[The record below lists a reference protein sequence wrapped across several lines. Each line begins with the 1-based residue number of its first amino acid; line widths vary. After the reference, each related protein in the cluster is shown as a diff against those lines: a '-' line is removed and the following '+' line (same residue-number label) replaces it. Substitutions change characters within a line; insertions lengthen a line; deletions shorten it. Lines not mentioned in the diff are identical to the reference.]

1 MNKWLRILQKF
12 KFKNMKIAFT
22 KMHGAGNDF
31 VCIDNSDKSI
41 ALTKKQIQFLCD
53 RHFGIGA
60 DGVILMEKYY
70 TEENKNISDI
80 FMNYYNADGTTAEM
94 CGNGV
99 RVTAHFAK
107 YFWNISKS
115 EILVETRSGIKPVS
129 VNKKENNF
137 TVNMGSAQFENVS
150 DYIGKNEE
158 PVNIENTKWY
168 FASMGNPHAVGFFE
182 NSEEISEKIEKIGAI
197 VENSVEFYPNKI
209 NVNFVAPID
218 LEKNKF
224 QVSTFERGAG
234 VTLACGTGASASFS
248 HILKKYPNIQNSK
261 NTVVEITVPGG
272 TLFFTQDEYK
282 NIFMTGPSV
291 IVFSGEIE
299 L

>member
-1 MNKWLRILQKF
+1 
-12 KFKNMKIAFT
+12 MKINFT

-41 ALTKKQIQFLCD
+41 TLTEKQIQFLCD

-70 TEENKNISDI
+70 EEKNKNISDI

-107 YFWNISKS
+107 QFWNITKS
-115 EILVETRSGIKPVS
+115 EIAVETRSGMKPVS
-129 VNKKENNF
+129 VNAKENSF
-137 TVNMGSAQFENVS
+137 TVNMGTAQFKNTVDFVKEVGVS
-150 DYIGKNEE
+150 
-158 PVNIENTKWY
+158 VHIENTDWN

-182 NSEEISEKIEKIGAI
+182 NIEEISEKIERVGAI
-197 VENSVEFYPNKI
+197 VENSVEYYPNRI
-209 NVNFVAPID
+209 NVNFVAPIN
-218 LEKNKF
+218 LAEKKF

-234 VTLACGTGASASFS
+234 VTLACGTGASASFA
-248 HILKKYPNIQNSK
+248 HILKKYPKIQESK
-261 NTVVEITVPGG
+261 NKIVEIQVPGG
-272 TLFFTQDEYK
+272 ILFFTQDENE
-282 NIFMTGPSV
+282 NIFMTGPSSV
-291 IVFSGEIE
+291 VFEGAIE
-299 L
+299 V